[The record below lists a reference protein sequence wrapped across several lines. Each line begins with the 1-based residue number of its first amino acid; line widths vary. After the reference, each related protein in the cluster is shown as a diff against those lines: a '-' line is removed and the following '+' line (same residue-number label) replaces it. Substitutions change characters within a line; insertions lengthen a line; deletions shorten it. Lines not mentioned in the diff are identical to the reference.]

1 MQAIILLVHVD
12 GLPWEQAGLTCQ
24 SHGGKWNAHMCVC
37 DIYIYIFVCWICLF
51 KFIIHSESIGYMI
64 CVNTDT

>member
-12 GLPWEQAGLTCQ
+12 GLPWEQAGLTYQ

-37 DIYIYIFVCWICLF
+37 VIYIYLFV
-51 KFIIHSESIGYMI
+51 
-64 CVNTDT
+64 